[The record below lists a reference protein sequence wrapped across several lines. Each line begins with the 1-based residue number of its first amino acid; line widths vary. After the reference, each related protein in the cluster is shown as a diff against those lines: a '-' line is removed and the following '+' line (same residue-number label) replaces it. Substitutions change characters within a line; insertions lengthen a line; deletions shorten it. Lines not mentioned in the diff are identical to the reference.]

1 MKPSPYAGFDPMSQ
15 SEMWEDRT
23 RELVL
28 SRVHDVP
35 ALTFFSAE
43 EAQVL
48 DAIVDRLIPQED
60 RTMGEKVP
68 ITPWIDRMLA
78 EDDTDGFRK
87 ADMPWDQDVWRLA
100 LAGVEQTSHAR
111 YQRSFVGLRPPEQDA
126 VLSALQDGTADGDVW
141 QRLKAHA
148 VFEKVMQEVA
158 SIYYAH
164 PAAWSEIG
172 WPGPASKRGYMR
184 TGYGLRDPWQPREAS
199 PLSSVPLVEARG
211 TGGGS
216 PSGSG
221 GATH

>member
-15 SEMWEDRT
+15 AEMWEDRT

-35 ALTFFSAE
+35 ALTFFSTE

-48 DAIVDRLIPQED
+48 DAIVDRLIPQTD
-60 RTMGEKVP
+60 RTAAQKVP
-68 ITPWIDRMLA
+68 ITPWIDQMLA
-78 EDDTDGFRK
+78 DDDTDGFRK
-87 ADMPWDQDVWRLA
+87 GKMPWDQDVWRQA
-100 LAGVEQTSHAR
+100 LIGVDQSSHAR
-111 YQRSFVGLRPPEQDA
+111 YSRSFVELQPAEQDA
-126 VLSALQDGTADGDVW
+126 VLSAVQKGEAEGEVW
-141 QRLKAHA
+141 QRLEAHA
-148 VFEKVMQEVA
+148 VFEKVVQEVA
-158 SIYYAH
+158 STYYAH

-184 TGYGLRDPWQPREAS
+184 TGYGQLDPWQPRETAGS
-199 PLSSVPLVEARG
+199 SSVHLVQASG
-211 TGGGS
+211 HGGS

>member
-1 MKPSPYAGFDPMSQ
+1 MKSSPYAGFDPMSQ
-15 SEMWEDRT
+15 AEMWEDRT

-35 ALTFFSAE
+35 ALTFFSHE

-48 DAIVDRLIPQED
+48 EAIVDRLIPQED
-60 RTMGEKVP
+60 RTPAEKVP

-78 EDDTDGFRK
+78 ENDTDGFRK
-87 ADMPWDQDVWRLA
+87 DGMPWDQDVWRQA
-100 LAGVEQTSHAR
+100 LVGVDQTSHAR
-111 YQRSFVGLRPPEQDA
+111 YQRSFVGLQPPEQDD
-126 VLSALQDGTADGDVW
+126 VLSAVQNGEAEGDLW
-141 QRLKAHA
+141 QRLKADA
-148 VFEKVMQEVA
+148 VFNKVVQEVA

-184 TGYGLRDPWQPREAS
+184 TGYGQRDPWQPREAA
-199 PLSSVPLVEARG
+199 PVSSVPLVEAA
-211 TGGGS
+211 TGEGS

>member
-1 MKPSPYAGFDPMSQ
+1 MKRSPYTGFDPLAAADT
-15 SEMWEDRT
+15 WEDRT

-35 ALTFFSAE
+35 ALTFFSTE

-48 DAIVDRLIPQED
+48 DAIIDRLIPQQD
-60 RTMGEKVP
+60 RTAAPRVP

-78 EDDTDGFRK
+78 DDDTDGFRK
-87 ADMPWDQDVWRLA
+87 GKMPWDQDVWRQA
-100 LAGVEQTSHAR
+100 LIGVEQSSHAR
-111 YQRSFVGLRPPEQDA
+111 YSRSFVKLQPTEQDA
-126 VLSALQDGTADGDVW
+126 VLSAVQNGQAEGEVW
-141 QRLKAHA
+141 QNLEADA
-148 VFEKVMQEVA
+148 VFEKVVQEVA
-158 SIYYAH
+158 SVYYAH

-184 TGYGLRDPWQPREAS
+184 TGYGQLDPWQPREAA
-199 PLSSVPLVEARG
+199 PVSSVPLVEAASG
-211 TGGGS
+211 EGS

>member
-15 SEMWEDRT
+15 AEMWEDRT

-28 SRVHDVP
+28 SRVYDVP
-35 ALTFFSAE
+35 VLTFFSE
-43 EAQVL
+43 QEAQVL

-60 RTMGEKVP
+60 RTTAEKVP
-68 ITPWIDRMLA
+68 ITPWIDLMLA

-87 ADMPWDQDVWRLA
+87 DGMPWDQDVWRQA
-100 LAGVEQTSHAR
+100 LIGVDQTSHAR
-111 YQRSFVGLRPPEQDA
+111 YRGSFVSLQPAEQDD
-126 VLSALQDGTADGDVW
+126 VLSAVQNGEADGDVW
-141 QRLKAHA
+141 QRLKADA
-148 VFEKVMQEVA
+148 VFEKVVQEVA

-184 TGYGLRDPWQPREAS
+184 TGYGLRDPWQPQEAT
-199 PLSSVPLVEARG
+199 PVSSVPLVEAA